1 MNKEAIKNIAAAFE
15 ANPGT
20 TTFFANE
27 FGHCFTTSGEG
38 LTAVSKEQN
47 DADVAALGSEEST
60 DPNNMTVAQLK
71 AALTNLNIA
80 FDAKA
85 TKASLIEA
93 LTAAQAK

>member
-1 MNKEAIKNIAAAFE
+1 MNETAIKNIAAAFE

-47 DADVAALGSEEST
+47 DADLAAL
-60 DPNNMTVAQLK
+60 
-71 AALTNLNIA
+71 AAEPEA
-80 FDAKA
+80 E
-85 TKASLIEA
+85 TKKK
-93 LTAAQAK
+93 TKK